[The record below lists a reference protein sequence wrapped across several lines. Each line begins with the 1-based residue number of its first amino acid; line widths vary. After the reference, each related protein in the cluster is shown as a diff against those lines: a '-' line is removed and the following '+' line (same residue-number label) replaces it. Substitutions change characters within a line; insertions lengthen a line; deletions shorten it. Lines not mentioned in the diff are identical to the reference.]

1 MNKIA
6 LSDVIIKSPGV
17 QIREKILEK
26 YDSIKNFADAID
38 LYESSIN
45 QYLSSKSLGSST
57 FKIRTINALK
67 TEFDDLFKTDEEQIR
82 DLTSKVSWYI
92 DEYNLE
98 KDILI
103 FEKLKKIVL
112 ERELM
117 EDYAIVCR
125 CYAHYYMN
133 IGLYDRA
140 YAYIDVAVNTMRDKA
155 FKDRFGLYLSDLI
168 SMKVTTLNKGV
179 LKKLMDEVL
188 AVIKEVKGPLTKLK
202 IYMNIADAYFK
213 LSEYKLSEDYYN
225 KAFKY
230 VDNDKSKSLLYV
242 SLGNVEKAKSNYDS
256 AFKYYTS
263 AENLLVEDDSI
274 MKYIYDEFALYYY
287 EKDMLDEAENYID
300 KVFLSE
306 GYDIS
311 YSNNTRLDT
320 YFKIKLKL
328 NKEDDL
334 LFIIERL
341 INEIKLGYIY
351 GVSQLEKLDEILESS
366 ITSEYLNKKIT
377 KLIKNYY
384 KTNDLKEKYS
394 KALKQILGTL
404 SLKD

>member
-1 MNKIA
+1 MNKIT
-6 LSDVIIKSPGV
+6 LSDVVIKSPGV

-26 YDSIKNFADAID
+26 YDSIKDFADAID

-45 QYLSSKSLGSST
+45 QYLSSRSLGSST

-67 TEFDDLFKTDEEQIR
+67 TEFGDLFKTDEEQIR

-92 DEYNLE
+92 DQYNLE

-133 IGLYDRA
+133 IGLHDRA
-140 YAYIDVAVNTMRDKA
+140 FAYIDVAVNTMRDKA

-168 SMKVTTLNKGV
+168 SMKATILSKGPF
-179 LKKLMDEVL
+179 KKLMDEVL
-188 AVIKEVKGPLTKLK
+188 NVIEEVNGPLTRLK

-213 LSEYKLSEDYYN
+213 LSDYGLSENYYN

-242 SLGNVEKAKSNYDS
+242 SLGNVEKAKGNYDS

-287 EKDMLDEAENYID
+287 EKDMLFEAENYID

-328 NKEDDL
+328 KKEDDL

-351 GVSQLEKLDEILESS
+351 GVSQLEKLDGILEAS
-366 ITSEYLNKKIT
+366 ITSEYLNKGIV
-377 KLIKNYY
+377 KLIKKFY
-384 KTNDLKEKYS
+384 KNNDLKENYS
-394 KALKQILGTL
+394 KALKQILGTI
-404 SLKD
+404 SLKE